1 MFLSGCM
8 INRPLA
14 ERLRPKTLTE
24 YIGQDHLIGE
34 NGVLQSFIDNK
45 YLPSMILWGPPG
57 VGKTSLARLLAK
69 EVSYN
74 FMELSA
80 IHSGVKD
87 VREAIQKSEKQS
99 LFDAKPSLLFIDEI
113 HRFSKS
119 QQDSLLAAVEKG
131 SVSLIGATTENPS
144 FEVISPLLSR
154 CQVYTLKSFN
164 KESLIFLIEKALKED
179 EKIAAKKIKISE
191 YDKLLQFAN
200 GDARKLLNTV
210 ELIAE
215 RLDYNAVINNA
226 EVEKSIKENPMRFDK
241 GGEEHYNIAS
251 ALIKSIRG
259 SDANAAVYYLARLV
273 ESGES
278 PKFIARR
285 LMISASEDVG
295 MANPNA
301 LLLAVNAA
309 KAVEFVGWPEGRII
323 LSQCVVYLASSPK
336 SNSSYMAINHAQK
349 VVRETGNLSV
359 PLHLRNAATKLMKDM
374 GYGADYKYSHNYDNN
389 FMLQDYLPEEI
400 KDSNF
405 VQFGSSAAES
415 KLKEH
420 LQSLWKDKY
429 KW

>member
-1 MFLSGCM
+1 M

-14 ERLRPKTLTE
+14 ERLRPKTLSE
-24 YIGQDHLIGE
+24 YIGQSHLIGE

-45 YLPSMILWGPPG
+45 YLPSIILWGPPG
-57 VGKTSLARLLAK
+57 VGKTSLARLLAN
-69 EVSYN
+69 EVGYN
-74 FMELSA
+74 FIELSA

-154 CQVYTLKSFN
+154 CQVYTLKSFD
-164 KESLIFLIEKALKED
+164 KENLVYLIDKALKQD
-179 EKIAAKKIKISE
+179 EKLASKKIKISE

-200 GDARKLLNTV
+200 GDARKLLNTL
-210 ELIAE
+210 ELMAE
-215 RLDYNAVINNA
+215 RLSYGGDINNA

-241 GGEEHYNIAS
+241 GGEEHYNVAS

-285 LMISASEDVG
+285 LIISASEDIG
-295 MANPNA
+295 IANPNA

-309 KAVEFVGWPEGRII
+309 RAVEFVGWPEGRII

-336 SNSSYMAINHAQK
+336 SNCSYMAINQAQK
-349 VVRETGNLSV
+349 AVRETGNLSV
-359 PLHLRNAATKLMKDM
+359 PLHLRNAPTKLMKDM
-374 GYGADYKYSHNYDNN
+374 GYGAEYKYSHDYENN
-389 FMLQDYLPEEI
+389 FEAQEYLPEEI
-400 KDSNF
+400 KNSNF
-405 VQFGSSAAES
+405 VHFGTSQAEN
-415 KLKEH
+415 KLKTH
-420 LQSLWKDKY
+420 LQSLWKNKY
-429 KW
+429 QW